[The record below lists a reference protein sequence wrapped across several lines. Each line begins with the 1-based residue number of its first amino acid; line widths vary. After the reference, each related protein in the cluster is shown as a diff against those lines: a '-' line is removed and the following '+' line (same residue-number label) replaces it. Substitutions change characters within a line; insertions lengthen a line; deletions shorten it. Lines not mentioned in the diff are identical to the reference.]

1 MGDQMDMFRER
12 KIARMPTSSIGKVV
26 AVVDE
31 ETIEN
36 MVVLIAS
43 IYERTPATT
52 DGRDALN
59 RAMLELNAYLGRESI
74 AKRIGA

>member
-1 MGDQMDMFRER
+1 MDMFRER
-12 KIARMPTSSIGKVV
+12 KIARMPTSSIDKVV

-43 IYERTPATT
+43 IYERTPATM

>member
-36 MVVLIAS
+36 
-43 IYERTPATT
+43 
-52 DGRDALN
+52 
-59 RAMLELNAYLGRESI
+59 RAMLELNTYLGRESI

>member
-12 KIARMPTSSIGKVV
+12 KIARMPTSSIGNVV

-43 IYERTPATT
+43 IYERTPATP
-52 DGRDALN
+52 DGRASLN
-59 RAMLELNAYLGRESI
+59 RAMLELTAYLGRESI

>member
-1 MGDQMDMFRER
+1 M
-12 KIARMPTSSIGKVV
+12 
-26 AVVDE
+26 VDE

-52 DGRDALN
+52 DGRDSLN

>member
-12 KIARMPTSSIGKVV
+12 KIARMPTSCIGKVV

-43 IYERTPATT
+43 IYERTPATR
-52 DGRDALN
+52 DGRDSLN

>member
-36 MVVLIAS
+36 MAVLIAS
-43 IYERTPATT
+43 IYERTPATA
-52 DGRDALN
+52 DGRDSLN
-59 RAMLELNAYLGRESI
+59 RALLELNAYLGRGGI